1 MYIAI
6 IIVLLIVVAG
16 GVFIHHGY
24 KKCKYGINKLL
35 PAKLKNK
42 ACSGSV
48 SGFVGAFGRAPGMEH
63 CHASDKRGGDQTRIS
78 TFNRCT
84 WV

>member
-1 MYIAI
+1 MYIAV

-63 CHASDKRGGDQTRIS
+63 CHAWGGDQTRVS

>member
-6 IIVLLIVVAG
+6 ISVLLIVVAG

-42 ACSGSV
+42 ACPGPA

-63 CHASDKRGGDQTRIS
+63 CHAWGGDQTRIS